1 MIMKKIGIVV
11 DAAVDL
17 PQEMIE
23 KHQIALVPVKMDW
36 PDLEKMTGKNTFE
49 KMREL
54 EKRGIKSFGKTSQPS
69 PKDFLNVY
77 KKQLESFEKVL
88 CITITSKLSGTYN
101 SAVQGVKFLPADQQE
116 RIFIVDS
123 LSASPGEGLLVL
135 KAVDLIEQGK
145 EIRDIKKALEELVPR
160 VSVFVMFENP
170 KYIEASGRISSLI
183 ATLLKQA
190 IKLGIRP
197 LLTFK
202 DGLLVPAG
210 MKVGAKDIPTAL
222 FKTFQKEVKKKK
234 QEGENIKI
242 IITHADDLEGANRL
256 KRMIE
261 EEFGNAKVIAI
272 HIVDDI
278 LGTLTG
284 FDTLI
289 LGWCKD

>member
-1 MIMKKIGIVV
+1 MKKIGIIV

-17 PQEMIE
+17 PQEIIE
-23 KHQIALVPVKMDW
+23 KHQITLVPIKMDW
-36 PDLEKMTGKNTFE
+36 PDLDNMPGENTFE

-69 PKDFLNVY
+69 PKDFLDAY
-77 KKQLESFEKVL
+77 KKQLEIFEKIL

-101 SAVQGVKFLPADQQE
+101 SAIQGVKFLPADQQKK
-116 RIFIVDS
+116 IFIVDS

-135 KAVDLIEQGK
+135 KTVDLIEQGK
-145 EIRDIKKALEELVPR
+145 EAGDIKKELEELVPR
-160 VSVFVMFENP
+160 ISAFVMFENP
-170 KYIEASGRISSLI
+170 KYVEASGRISPLI

-202 DGLLVPAG
+202 DGLLISAG
-210 MKVGAKDIPTAL
+210 ARVGAKDIPTAL
-222 FKTFQKEVKKKK
+222 FRTFQKEVKKKK
-234 QEGENIKI
+234 QENENIRI

-261 EEFGNAKVIAI
+261 EEFGNAKVAAI
-272 HIVDDI
+272 NIIDDI

-284 FDTLI
+284 PNTLI
-289 LGWCKD
+289 LGWCED

>member
-1 MIMKKIGIVV
+1 MKKIGIVV

-17 PQEMIE
+17 PQEIIE

-36 PDLEKMTGKNTFE
+36 PDLENMPGENTFE

-69 PKDFLNVY
+69 PKDFLSAY

-101 SAVQGVKFLPADQQE
+101 SAVQGVKFLPADQQK

-135 KAVDLIEQGK
+135 KTVDLIKQGK
-145 EIRDIKKALEELVPR
+145 EIEDIKKALEELVPR
-160 VSVFVMFENP
+160 VNVFIMFENP
-170 KYIEASGRISSLI
+170 KYIEASGRISPFI

-210 MKVGAKDIPTAL
+210 MKAGAKDIPTAL

-234 QEGENIKI
+234 QEDKNIKI

-261 EEFGNAKVIAI
+261 EEFGNTKVVAI
-272 HIVDDI
+272 NIVDDI

-289 LGWCKD
+289 LGWCED

>member
-1 MIMKKIGIVV
+1 MKKIGIVV